1 MLCTNA
7 YPRDYVD
14 ECRARAT
21 TQVDAW
27 RALSSAATGPAKK
40 ALAPLE
46 NEYFGNLVI
55 MLDVYFTHRS
65 RTAEGKDGNP
75 VNEVRILAN
84 CLIANDGI
92 FALTA
97 KHESWH
103 ATLKTDKSIKYDA
116 ARSVLGYQLG
126 DQIAVTE
133 DEFVRLAD
141 AYFAT
146 VEERFM

>member
-1 MLCTNA
+1 MLCTPA
-7 YPRDYVD
+7 YPRNYVE
-14 ECRARAT
+14 ECRDRVAAQVAT
-21 TQVDAW
+21 YHSLASAVTGAAKKQ
-27 RALSSAATGPAKK
+27 LSSF
-40 ALAPLE
+40 E
-46 NEYFGNLVI
+46 HEYFANMVI
-55 MLDVYFTHRS
+55 TLDVYFTHRS

-84 CLIANDGI
+84 CLVANDGI
-92 FALTA
+92 FSLTA

-116 ARSVLGYQLG
+116 ARSVLGYKVG
-126 DQIAVTE
+126 DPIAITE
-133 DEFVRLAD
+133 DEFVRLSA